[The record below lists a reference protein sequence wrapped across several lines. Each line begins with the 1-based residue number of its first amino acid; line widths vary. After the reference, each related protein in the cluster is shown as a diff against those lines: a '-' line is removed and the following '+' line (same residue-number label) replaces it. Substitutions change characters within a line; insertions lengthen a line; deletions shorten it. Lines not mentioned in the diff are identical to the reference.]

1 MHQLIQIFL
10 KVVVMTS
17 VANDRELNE
26 REVDAV
32 SGGGI
37 DIPTVDLPWPN
48 GPILTGTGPYGG
60 NPQQGTTR

>member
-1 MHQLIQIFL
+1 
-10 KVVVMTS
+10 MTS

-60 NPQQGTTR
+60 DPQQGTTR